1 MVQSP
6 FVFVGE
12 PMALIIYLDE
22 SGDLGWN
29 FGAPFRSGGSSRH
42 LTISAL
48 CVPPEKKHIPKRV
61 IKDLYDKFGWNTGE
75 EKKWSQMGTSE
86 RLEFAKLAKKIADK
100 HADIHLRTIT
110 VKKQNVMQHIRA
122 DSNKLYN
129 YMIGLF
135 LLELMAE
142 HDQVTMVPDPRS
154 LKVQSGNSL
163 HDYLQVDLWFD
174 RNVKTKLFT
183 LPQDSKHCRAIQF
196 ADMPAGLVLSHYED
210 GEATNYAVL
219 SPRIRQKCLYFH

>member
-1 MVQSP
+1 V
-6 FVFVGE
+6 V
-12 PMALIIYLDE
+12 LIIYLDE

-29 FGAPFRSGGSSRH
+29 FTAPYRSGGSSRH

-61 IKDLYDKFGWNTGE
+61 IKALYDKFGWGTTQ
-75 EKKWSQMGTSE
+75 EKKWSQMTVGE
-86 RLEFAKLAKKIADK
+86 RKEFALSAKKMTEK
-100 HADIHLRTIT
+100 HTDIHLRIIT
-110 VKKQNVMQHIRA
+110 VQKQNVMPHIRA

-135 LLELMAE
+135 LLELMAK

-163 HDYLQVDLWFD
+163 HDYLQVDLWFN
-174 RNVKTKLFT
+174 REVETT
-183 LPQDSKHCRAIQF
+183 LYTNPQDSKQSRSIQF
-196 ADMPAGLVLSHYED
+196 ADMLAGLVLSHYED
-210 GEATNYAVL
+210 TGQENYAILV
-219 SPRIRQKCLYFH
+219 PAIRQKCLYFRWT